1 MTEPAAKR
9 ARLSMKDVLLTMEA
23 RLSPYSPPGR
33 GGQTLSTLPHS
44 HHVGRRGQTI
54 YTLSALVP
62 SHLHSGSV
70 CVLCVC
76 VLCVCV
82 LCVCVLCMSVC
93 EYVSSL
99 GLNKFF
105 F

>member
-9 ARLSMKDVLLTMEA
+9 ARLSMKDVLLAMEA
-23 RLSPYSPPGR
+23 RLSPHSPPGR

-44 HHVGRRGQTI
+44 HPVGRRGQTI
-54 YTLSALVP
+54 YTPSALVP

-76 VLCVCV
+76 VVCVCCVCLCVSTCLHIFCV
-82 LCVCVLCMSVC
+82 
-93 EYVSSL
+93 
-99 GLNKFF
+99 G
-105 F
+105 